1 MCFVHWNTFILKP
14 TGFQELLS
22 FINKGFFFILFSAGF
37 SKNRRQNT
45 YRVFS
50 EIYLFNI
57 CESVFF
63 CIRQT
68 RLNFWKFHFLSLS
81 QKNRCI
87 FHFFDKIKVLRVGLK
102 IGHAI
107 LQGGRK
113 QKLWISKIRRSSRF
127 WVKFRT
133 VHHLK
138 LRLQSFLTH
147 KSHSSDEFFVYH
159 GSLTLTE
166 QKSKTRVF

>member
-45 YRVFS
+45 YRFFS

-107 LQGGRK
+107 LQGGSLEITLAVFFNS
-113 QKLWISKIRRSSRF
+113 QVSQLWWILCVSWLF
-127 WVKFRT
+127 NTYRT
-133 VHHLK
+133 K
-138 LRLQSFLTH
+138 
-147 KSHSSDEFFVYH
+147 E
-159 GSLTLTE
+159 
-166 QKSKTRVF
+166 

>member
-107 LQGGRK
+107 LQGGSLEITLAVFFNS
-113 QKLWISKIRRSSRF
+113 QVSQLWWILCVSWLF
-127 WVKFRT
+127 NTYRT
-133 VHHLK
+133 K
-138 LRLQSFLTH
+138 
-147 KSHSSDEFFVYH
+147 E
-159 GSLTLTE
+159 
-166 QKSKTRVF
+166 

>member
-81 QKNRCI
+81 HKNRCI
-87 FHFFDKIKVLRVGLK
+87 FHFFDEIKVLRVGLK

-107 LQGGRK
+107 LQGGSLEITLAVFFNS
-113 QKLWISKIRRSSRF
+113 QVSQLWWILCVSWLF
-127 WVKFRT
+127 NTYRT
-133 VHHLK
+133 K
-138 LRLQSFLTH
+138 
-147 KSHSSDEFFVYH
+147 E
-159 GSLTLTE
+159 
-166 QKSKTRVF
+166 

>member
-45 YRVFS
+45 YRFFFLKS
-50 EIYLFNI
+50 IYLIFINL
-57 CESVFF
+57 FF

-68 RLNFWKFHFLSLS
+68 LLNFWKFHFLLLS
-81 QKNRCI
+81 QKTRCI
-87 FHFFDKIKVLRVGLK
+87 SHFFDKIKVLRVGLK

-107 LQGGRK
+107 LQGGSLEITLAVSFNSQVSQLLMNSLCIMALKHLQNKRV
-113 QKLWISKIRRSSRF
+113 KL
-127 WVKFRT
+127 
-133 VHHLK
+133 
-138 LRLQSFLTH
+138 
-147 KSHSSDEFFVYH
+147 VYF
-159 GSLTLTE
+159 
-166 QKSKTRVF
+166 KTRT